1 MSGRALPRPS
11 GQLTALLDLIITF
24 ILRDGER
31 SMEGMGETGKEQY
44 RDDGEK
50 RKDRHPSHMRS
61 PPTFSAMVAP
71 MDTVKFTQFKPES
84 ADFKSYSLEQ
94 NQRSQRHWHNQLT
107 YIYCVPFIDT
117 ARTVRRAGQGL
128 WSWSRV

>member
-44 RDDGEK
+44 RDDEEK

-61 PPTFSAMVAP
+61 PPNFSAMVAP
-71 MDTVKFTQFKPES
+71 WTQS
-84 ADFKSYSLEQ
+84 SLPSSSLSLQ
-94 NQRSQRHWHNQLT
+94 ISSH
-107 YIYCVPFIDT
+107 IV
-117 ARTVRRAGQGL
+117 
-128 WSWSRV
+128 